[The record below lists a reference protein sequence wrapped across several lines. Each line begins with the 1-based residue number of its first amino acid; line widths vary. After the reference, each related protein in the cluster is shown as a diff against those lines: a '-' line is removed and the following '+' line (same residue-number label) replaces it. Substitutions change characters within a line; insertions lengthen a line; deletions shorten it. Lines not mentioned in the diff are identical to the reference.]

1 MSEER
6 LTVLHLN
13 TERGWRGG
21 EQQMCYLAQ
30 GLQAR
35 GHTSV
40 VACRPDGEC
49 LARVRAMGLPAHPVA
64 IRGDLDV
71 FAARK
76 LGRLIDEIGA
86 DVVHA
91 HTSRTHLAA
100 MLAKRFSSRKP
111 RCIVHRRVDF
121 SIHKL
126 PLRLSGFKYRWGV
139 DRYIAIT
146 EAVKAVMVA
155 DGIPA
160 ERISV
165 VHSSVDLARFDG
177 VARKS
182 GLRAEWGVPEGAR
195 VVGNVG
201 ALVAHKGQKHL
212 IEAAAATL
220 KEVPEAWFVIL
231 GEGPLRGELEAQARA
246 LGIAERVRMPGFRKD
261 VPECLLEF
269 DVFCMSSVM
278 EGLGTSALEAMA
290 MRRPLVATDA
300 GGLAEA
306 ARDGVNALVA
316 RAGDGAGLGA
326 AIIRMLKDEALA
338 RRLAEEGR
346 RTVEGEFTAE
356 RMVERTIAVYR
367 EVIAGG

>member
-1 MSEER
+1 MADER

-30 GLQAR
+30 GLQSR
-35 GHTSV
+35 GHAAHL
-40 VACRPDGEC
+40 ACRPEGEC
-49 LARVRAMGLPAHPVA
+49 LVRARGMGLPVHPVA

-71 FAARK
+71 FAARR
-76 LGRLIDEIGA
+76 LGQLIDEIGA

-100 MLAKRFSSRKP
+100 MLAKRFSARKP

-126 PLRLSGFKYRWGV
+126 PLRLSGLKYRWGV

-146 EAVKAVMVA
+146 EAVKGVMTA

-165 VHSSVDLARFDG
+165 VHSSVDLGRFDG
-177 VARKS
+177 VTRKP
-182 GLRAEWGVPEGAR
+182 GLRGELGVPEGAR

-201 ALVAHKGQKHL
+201 ALVGHKGQKHL
-212 IEAAAATL
+212 VEAAAAVL
-220 KEVPEAWFVIL
+220 KELPQTWFVIV
-231 GEGPLRGELEAQARA
+231 GEGPLRGALESQARE
-246 LGIAERVRMPGFRKD
+246 LGVADRLRMVGFRKD
-261 VPECLLEF
+261 VPQCLLEF

-278 EGLGTSALEAMA
+278 EGLGTSVLEAMA
-290 MRRPLVATDA
+290 MRRPVVATNA

-316 RAGDGAGLGA
+316 PAGDGASLGA
-326 AIIRMLKDEALA
+326 ALLRMLTDAGLS

-346 RTVEGEFTAE
+346 RTVEEEFTAD
-356 RMVERTIAVYR
+356 RMVERTITVYR
-367 EVIAGG
+367 QVLGGG